1 MEDVH
6 YCCECLLVHCGQVSL
21 HVHVQ
26 TLFQILFTRCLIFLL
41 MPCWIVCRPVLSLEL
56 ATISCLVAAFFA
68 LLPYAAGSFYLFY
81 VWETCNEEG
90 LCSVRWICVSVILSS
105 RLPESTD
112 LCAVKMPGHHH
123 KKNRHKTK
131 HPETHEKTMSPR
143 QEAGTG
149 GLRVET
155 NYSEKSNSQPASH
168 GASGDEGD
176 SLASTNSTPRYP
188 QNGLVSWEASASP
201 RSLSPRVAGV
211 STLFFCQ

>member
-1 MEDVH
+1 MRSVELDKWLVDR
-6 YCCECLLVHCGQVSL
+6 LLVTNRFSDR
-21 HVHVQ
+21 
-26 TLFQILFTRCLIFLL
+26 FR
-41 MPCWIVCRPVLSLEL
+41 
-56 ATISCLVAAFFA
+56 
-68 LLPYAAGSFYLFY
+68 
-81 VWETCNEEG
+81 
-90 LCSVRWICVSVILSS
+90 
-105 RLPESTD
+105 ST
-112 LCAVKMPGHHH
+112 AVKMPGHHH